1 VSSPHVGRQ
10 SVPGY
15 PALCHPISRWPACFR
30 NNCEDWVSS
39 RTLAP
44 LQPHA
49 TLGTELCNGL
59 ESRTAAHTFPSSTWE
74 CRCTHHAEM
83 LQTTGRDGAK
93 SLQAEAGVA
102 AYLQHSLVSAGLIL
116 PFPQEVLIPSSCKT
130 AVRSSPC
137 QYTDVMCNQT

>member
-1 VSSPHVGRQ
+1 MLGDSLSQDILPYVTQ
-10 SVPGY
+10 SVDGQHASITTVRTGY
-15 PALCHPISRWPACFR
+15 AAG
-30 NNCEDWVSS
+30 
-39 RTLAP
+39 P
-44 LQPHA
+44 LLHI
-49 TLGTELCNGL
+49 L
-59 ESRTAAHTFPSSTWE
+59 SPSSTWE

-130 AVRSSPC
+130 AV
-137 QYTDVMCNQT
+137 